1 MHSNHAILVNIPDAA
16 ESVNMNLA
24 EMTKEEIKEMV
35 INYAT
40 EETERFADRAFD
52 YRVLLDDE
60 EHEEGEI
67 EFGHPVVFANED
79 WEIFEEILI
88 EKDRGQKAE
97 AKFTL
102 EYLKETAGST
112 DVSEILSN
120 LLLANDRTANRE
132 DVDSNTWR
140 FDFLNQ
146 GTWALRHLA
155 NLIHG
160 DYIFDSA
167 FYDTSRGTALV
178 PFIAKLKENPSEWA
192 LVQFDYHN

>member
-1 MHSNHAILVNIPDAA
+1 MHSTHAILVNTNYAA
-16 ESVNMNLA
+16 NAAKKTLS
-24 EMTKEEIKEMV
+24 EMTKEEIEEMV
-35 INYAT
+35 INYAENYT
-40 EETERFADRAFD
+40 DCFYGFVFDGRELMEDDPVLFASD
-52 YRVLLDDE
+52 
-60 EHEEGEI
+60 
-67 EFGHPVVFANED
+67 N
-79 WEIFEEILI
+79 WEAFEEMLLSI
-88 EKDRGQKAE
+88 DRNQKNN
-97 AKFTL
+97 AKHML
-102 EYLKETAGST
+102 SYLKEEAGST

-146 GTWALRHLA
+146 GAWALKQIA

-160 DYIFDSA
+160 DYTFESE